1 MTRREFVAGVATAT
15 VTASAAPPKSTMGLS
30 PDCFGIS
37 KAPRTI
43 YEYLDYCHERGA
55 GGCQGS
61 LNNFEPEYLK
71 KVRQRAEQYGMY
83 WEVSTMLPRDDQSN
97 FEQVITA
104 AKEAGAWCI
113 RSVCLSGRRY
123 ETFNTLDDWKKFVAD
138 SKARLTRA
146 VRICEKVKFPL
157 GLENHKDWII
167 DEMVPLL
174 KSYSS
179 DYLGVCYDW
188 GNNVSL
194 LDDPMETVEA
204 LAPFIVN
211 NHIKDMGVEEYED
224 GFLLA
229 EVPMGHGIFDMK
241 KMLAIVLKHRPI
253 TRFSLDMLTRDPLK
267 IPCFTEKYWATFPER
282 NGRFMARTI
291 AMVRANKPKKP
302 IPRMGPLTPEQRIE
316 IEQGN
321 VAECLRYAR
330 EGLGLV

>member
-1 MTRREFVAGVATAT
+1 
-15 VTASAAPPKSTMGLS
+15 
-30 PDCFGIS
+30 
-37 KAPRTI
+37 
-43 YEYLDYCHERGA
+43 
-55 GGCQGS
+55 
-61 LNNFEPEYLK
+61 
-71 KVRQRAEQYGMY
+71 
-83 WEVSTMLPRDDQSN
+83 
-97 FEQVITA
+97 
-104 AKEAGAWCI
+104 
-113 RSVCLSGRRY
+113 
-123 ETFNTLDDWKKFVAD
+123 
-138 SKARLTRA
+138 
-146 VRICEKVKFPL
+146 
-157 GLENHKDWII
+157 
-167 DEMVPLL
+167 LL

-211 NHIKDMGVEEYED
+211 NHIKDMGVAEYED

-229 EVPMGHGIFDMK
+229 EVPMGQGIFDMK
-241 KMLAIVLKHRPI
+241 KMLAIARKYRPN

-316 IEQGN
+316 LEQGN